1 MADDVVQTEDLYPVG
16 SRISWGPILAGAMLA
31 LALYF
36 LLALLGAAVGLSVSD
51 NTTVDTMATGAAI
64 WAVLTTVVSLFAGG
78 YIASQLAVGENKTE
92 AAVYGLIVWGVV
104 FGMLLWLMA
113 SGVRTSFNAMVGLA
127 TVASGTTT
135 EDWAAAARRAG
146 VPQERIDEFRR
157 SVVDAPATARQTVED
172 PENQQAALE
181 ATRKTTWWAF
191 AGTLASMIA
200 AALGAVAGAGPMAFR
215 LFARGVPYSGTVITT
230 RRRVPQ

>member
-1 MADDVVQTEDLYPVG
+1 MADDFVQTEDLYPVG
-16 SRISWGPILAGAMLA
+16 SRISWGPILAGAMFA
-31 LALYF
+31 LAAYF

-51 NTTVDTMATGAAI
+51 TTTVDTMATGAAI
-64 WAVLTTVVSLFAGG
+64 WAVLITVVSLFAGG
-78 YIASQLAVGENKTE
+78 FIASQLAVGENKTE

-135 EDWAAAARRAG
+135 QDWAVAARRAG

-157 SVVDAPATARQTVED
+157 SVAEAPATARRTVEN
-172 PENQQAALE
+172 PENQEAAVQ
-181 ATRKTTWWAF
+181 ATRNATWWAF
-191 AGTLASMIA
+191 AGTLLSMIA
-200 AALGAVAGAGPMAFR
+200 AALGAIAGAGPAFR
-215 LFARGVPYSGTVITT
+215 LFPRGVPYSGSVITT